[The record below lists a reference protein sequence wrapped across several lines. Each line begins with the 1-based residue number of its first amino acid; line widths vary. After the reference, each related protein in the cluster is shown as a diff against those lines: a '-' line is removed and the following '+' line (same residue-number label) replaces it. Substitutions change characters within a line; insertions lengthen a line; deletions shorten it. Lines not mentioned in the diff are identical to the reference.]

1 MPFCTLKKEYFSTD
15 TRTHN
20 FCLLLFLLLKSN
32 VCPFI
37 STLADLRFQMVE
49 CFCVLVVFWIYI
61 LLTFTSIGIN
71 AWKISEYWSIIINI
85 WFFFFLLYNIS
96 LGIRAINRELK
107 RFFWRECSNKRCYM
121 CTLKGTKSMKCMSED
136 YYITFTL

>member
-49 CFCVLVVFWIYI
+49 CFCVLCTFLNIYSS
-61 LLTFTSIGIN
+61 TFYLN
-71 AWKISEYWSIIINI
+71 WDH
-85 WFFFFLLYNIS
+85 
-96 LGIRAINRELK
+96 
-107 RFFWRECSNKRCYM
+107 C
-121 CTLKGTKSMKCMSED
+121 MKN
-136 YYITFTL
+136 